1 VRIRFAREMQATI
14 GLREEIWSTRY
25 CPFAG
30 INTIATEIIVD
41 DSPCGTTE
49 QQGYS
54 DKGRQQAN

>member
-1 VRIRFAREMQATI
+1 MQATI